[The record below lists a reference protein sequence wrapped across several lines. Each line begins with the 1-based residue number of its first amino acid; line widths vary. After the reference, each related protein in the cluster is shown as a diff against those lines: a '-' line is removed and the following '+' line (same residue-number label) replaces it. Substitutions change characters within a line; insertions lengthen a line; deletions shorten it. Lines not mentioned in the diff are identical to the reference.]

1 MIAPLAKFIDWHVL
15 QAAAMLPSIRKCARG
30 DSKLTEAIEFLNGP
44 NFIPAE
50 SNPAEL
56 EFTSNIHFTFPSPR
70 TYEFAENNVV
80 HGRLYRRAKDWQKFP
95 TIILLHG
102 GGDFLG
108 YRYGFPPKVPAIH
121 RAGFNAATLV
131 APYHFQRRVRRIEA
145 FDHLRVA
152 EAFAQAVAEIRAL
165 TGWLLNQGCPSV
177 ALFGFSLGGWLAGLA
192 ATRDSR
198 LAAIV
203 LALPG
208 VRRDYRATRGERI
221 LWMPIRKALE
231 KQKAAREALDKTP
244 MNLTLSQM
252 VIPKENILLIQGRYD
267 LLVEAEQ
274 TEELWQKWKQPEI
287 WRLPHGHISWMF
299 MPGLTHRVLRWLSP
313 RLNAPAV
320 QKGQTT
326 ISVR

>member
-1 MIAPLAKFIDWHVL
+1 
-15 QAAAMLPSIRKCARG
+15 
-30 DSKLTEAIEFLNGP
+30 LTKAIEFLNGP
-44 NFIPAE
+44 DFIPAE
-50 SNPAEL
+50 SKPAEL
-56 EFTSNIHFTFPSPR
+56 EFKSKIHFTFPSPR
-70 TYEFAENNVV
+70 PCEFAENNVV
-80 HGRLYRRAKDWQKFP
+80 HGRLYRRAKDWQRFP
-95 TIILLHG
+95 TIILLHC
-102 GGDFLG
+102 GGDFLSQHF
-108 YRYGFPPKVPAIH
+108 GFPLKVTAIH

-131 APYHFQRRVRRIEA
+131 APYHFQRRVARIEA

-198 LAAIV
+198 LKAVI

-208 VRRDYRATRGERI
+208 VRRDYRATRGECV
-221 LWMPIRKALE
+221 LWTSMRKALE

-244 MNLTLSQM
+244 MNLTLSQP

-287 WRLPHGHISWMF
+287 WRLPHGHISWMGA
-299 MPGLTHRVLRWLSP
+299 PGLTGRVLHWLSP

-320 QKGQTT
+320 PARTQTT
-326 ISVR
+326 LPDNAELGTKAISTSDKLRLATFNK

>member
-1 MIAPLAKFIDWHVL
+1 MIAPLAKFIDWYFL
-15 QAAAMLPSIRKCARG
+15 QVVWMLPSFRKCARG
-30 DSKLTEAIEFLNGP
+30 NSKLMEAVGFLNGP
-44 NFIPAE
+44 DFIPAE
-50 SNPAEL
+50 SKPAEL
-56 EFTSNIHFTFPSPR
+56 GFKSEIHFTFPSPR
-70 TYEFAENNVV
+70 PCEFAENNTV
-80 HGRLYRRAKDWQKFP
+80 HGRLYRRAKDWRKFP

-102 GGDFLG
+102 GGDFLAQ
-108 YRYGFPPKVPAIH
+108 RYVFPLLVPAIH

-131 APYHFQRRVRRIEA
+131 APYHFQRHVRSIEA

-152 EAFAQAVAEIRAL
+152 EAFGQGVAEIRAL
-165 TGWLLNQGCPSV
+165 TGWLLDQGCPSV

-198 LAAIV
+198 LKATI

-208 VRRDYRATRGERI
+208 VRRDYRATRGECV
-221 LWMPIRKALE
+221 LWTPMRKALE

-244 MNLTLSQM
+244 MNLTLRQP

-287 WRLPHGHISWMF
+287 WRLPHGHLSWMGV
-299 MPGLTHRVLRWLSP
+299 PGLTGRVLHWLSP

-320 QKGQTT
+320 QT
-326 ISVR
+326 RPNDAAR